1 MVTERI
7 DIARL
12 SSQPGKIG
20 QENIQP
26 IQHLS
31 DKMPWCSSYR
41 VLLARGHSNEESYL
55 QSKYLRLAA
64 TYSGDKEI
72 LFQFM
77 TQEEMPEHTKL
88 EQKSIE
94 SVKTTADRP
103 KEEVASVPKAV
114 EEISS
119 DLPAVLVEKEFSSE
133 NELVKESIEP
143 PEQLET
149 VGITEEIREQIAKTE
164 ELAEKT
170 DEVKETST
178 VGDANKIDFDTIV
191 TYDPIKELEPLERP
205 IIKKEEVDF
214 DYVAYDPQLEL
225 TKLITEKE
233 QEEEHNFLFW
243 LNNIEDSA
251 PKPKRHTKSPDHVQN
266 LLDQFLATKRKRPI
280 QNREF
285 YKAETKAQ
293 ESDID
298 NMEVISETL
307 IGLYVKQGYYIKAIE
322 GYKKLSLQ
330 NPEKS
335 AYFAAL
341 IKELQH
347 KQS

>member
-1 MVTERI
+1 LVTEGI
-7 DIARL
+7 DIARFG
-12 SSQPGKIG
+12 SQPSSIA
-20 QENIQP
+20 QEDIQVL
-26 IQHLS
+26 QRLS
-31 DKMPWCSSYR
+31 DKMPWCASYR
-41 VLLARGHSNEESYL
+41 VLLARGHSNEESYQ

-64 TYSGDKEI
+64 TYSGDKEE

-77 TQEEMPEHTKL
+77 TAEESSEYTLSNQKST
-88 EQKSIE
+88 KSIE
-94 SVKTTADRP
+94 PVKITSDIPT
-103 KEEVASVPKAV
+103 EEVASVQKSEEVTRSDTSVRSREEEVQV
-114 EEISS
+114 ENESVIHSS
-119 DLPAVLVEKEFSSE
+119 ETAEQEEKEE
-133 NELVKESIEP
+133 TIKTTEDAAGKAAQNQETVKED
-143 PEQLET
+143 
-149 VGITEEIREQIAKTE
+149 G
-164 ELAEKT
+164 
-170 DEVKETST
+170 
-178 VGDANKIDFDTIV
+178 KIDFDTIV

-205 IIKKEEVDF
+205 IVKKEEVDF

-225 TKLITEKE
+225 AKLITEKE

-251 PKPKRHTKSPDHVQN
+251 PKPKRNAKSPDHVQD

-298 NMEVISETL
+298 NMEVVSETL
-307 IGLYVKQGYYIKAIE
+307 LALYVKQGHISKAIE
-322 GYKKLSLQ
+322 GYGKLSLQ